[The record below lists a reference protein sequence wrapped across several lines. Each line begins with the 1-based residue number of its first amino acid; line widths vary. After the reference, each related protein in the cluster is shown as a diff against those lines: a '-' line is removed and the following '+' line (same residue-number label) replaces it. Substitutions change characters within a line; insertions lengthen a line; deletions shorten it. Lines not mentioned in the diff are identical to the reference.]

1 MDFDWLFLSGTA
13 EIVQL
18 LCEGES
24 QPAATGQAGNEH
36 SERHAGDSKLGK
48 ERRPQKIKKVLE
60 VLGEGKGS
68 SLLDSDEMDLWPL

>member
-48 ERRPQKIKKVLE
+48 ERRPQKIKNE
-60 VLGEGKGS
+60 S
-68 SLLDSDEMDLWPL
+68 